1 VEGNVLYTVSKR
13 LVGSLARAIYRPTVI
28 GAERVPE
35 NGPVILAIN
44 HLSVA
49 DSFIV
54 PLVLPRPVAFLA
66 KAEYFRGRG
75 TRGKLSRWLF
85 HSLGAIPVERGRGRA
100 AQEALDTAARMLS
113 EGGAFGIH
121 PEGTRSPDG
130 RLYRGRTGV
139 ARLALQPGVV
149 VVPVALT
156 GTDKLQPIGTKIPRI
171 RPVTVRFGEPLDFS
185 RYSGMESSLAVL
197 RSITDEIM
205 YAIAELSEQEYVD
218 QYQKPAAA

>member
-1 VEGNVLYTVSKR
+1 MLYSVTKR
-13 LVGSLARAIYRPTVI
+13 VVGSLARAVYRPDVI
-28 GAERVPE
+28 DADKVPST
-35 NGPVILAIN
+35 GPVILAPN
-44 HLSVA
+44 HLAVA

-66 KAEYFRGRG
+66 KAEYFRGSG
-75 TRGKLSRWLF
+75 LKGGLSRWMF
-85 HSLGAIPVERGRGRA
+85 TSLGAIPVDRGKGRA
-100 AQEALDTAARMLS
+100 AKEALEAAERVLND
-113 EGGAFGIH
+113 GGAFGIH

-139 ARLALQPGVV
+139 ARLALSTGAP

-156 GTDKLQPIGTKIPRI
+156 GTDKLQPIGTRIPRI
-171 RPVTVRFGEPLDFS
+171 RPVTVRFGDPLDFS
-185 RYSGMESSLAVL
+185 RYSGMDGSLPVL

-218 QYQKPAAA
+218 RYQKPSSAAA

>member
-1 VEGNVLYTVSKR
+1 MLYTVSKK
-13 LVGSLARAIYRPTVI
+13 VVSAVARTIYRPTVI
-28 GAERVPE
+28 GADKVPTT
-35 NGPVILAIN
+35 GPVILAPN
-44 HLSVA
+44 HLAVL

-66 KAEYFRGRG
+66 KAEYFRGSG
-75 TRGKLSRWLF
+75 VKGSLTKWLF
-85 HSLGAIPVERGRGRA
+85 TAWGAIPVDRGKGRA
-100 AQEALDTAARMLS
+100 AKESLEAAEKVLRA
-113 EGGAFGIH
+113 GGAFGIH

-139 ARLALQPGVV
+139 ARLALSTGAP

-156 GTDKLQPIGTKIPRI
+156 GTDKLLPRGKRIPRLH
-171 RPVTVRFGEPLDFS
+171 PVTVRFGEPLDFS
-185 RYSGMESSLAVL
+185 RYAGMDSSLPVL

-218 QYQKPAAA
+218 RYQRPGAAAA

>member
-1 VEGNVLYTVSKR
+1 MLYTVSKR
-13 LVGSLARAIYRPTVI
+13 VLGTLARTIYRPTI
-28 GAERVPE
+28 IDADKVPAS
-35 NGPVILAIN
+35 GPVILAPN
-44 HLSVA
+44 HLAVL

-66 KAEYFRGRG
+66 KAEYFRGTGPGGRF
-75 TRGKLSRWLF
+75 SRWLF
-85 HSLGAIPVERGRGRA
+85 TSLGAIPVDRGKGRA
-100 AQEALDTAARMLS
+100 AMEALNAAEQVLRD
-113 EGGAFGIH
+113 GGAFGIH

-139 ARLALQPGVV
+139 ARLALSTGAP

-156 GTDKLQPIGTKIPRI
+156 GTDKLQPRGAKLPR
-171 RPVTVRFGEPLDFS
+171 PHPFSVRFGDPLHFT
-185 RYSGMESSLAVL
+185 RYSGMENSLPVL

-218 QYQKPAAA
+218 RYQRPGAAAA